1 MPVDHRFI
9 RALTEISP
17 GLAEQYMREF
27 HRTEILESRPPELM
41 AEPAPWTSLGNLL
54 GRRPELVA
62 KPASTVE
69 QRNSDLF
76 FEIADVLDFYP
87 HLYDQQTWGG
97 FDSRGETDQQ
107 PSGEDHD
114 LMLVGVKG
122 CSTTVCLAG
131 WAAALS
137 GWHPTIYT
145 SSIDGDTTFL
155 DGDTTFLDWE
165 VVAPVPLIPS
175 YHYTTELAYDI
186 ARALLGITDSE
197 AKELFSSTPIGC
209 SDEHRWTADDLRAI
223 GKGRSVFADEWPGE
237 DS

>member
-1 MPVDHRFI
+1 MPVDDRFI

-17 GLAEQYMREF
+17 DLAEQYMRGF
-27 HRTEILESRPPELM
+27 HRTEILESRPPELEV
-41 AEPAPWTSLGNLL
+41 EP
-54 GRRPELVA
+54 V
-62 KPASTVE
+62 STAE

-97 FDSRGETDQQ
+97 FDSHGE
-107 PSGEDHD
+107 PVHLHPGEGHD

-175 YHYTTELAYDI
+175 GHYLTELAHDV

-197 AKELFSSTPIGC
+197 AEELFSSIPAGC
-209 SDEHRWTADDLRAI
+209 SDENRWTADDLRAI
-223 GKGRSVFADEWPGE
+223 GKGRSVFTDEWPGE
-237 DS
+237 DL

>member
-1 MPVDHRFI
+1 MPVDDRFI

-17 GLAEQYMREF
+17 DLAEQYMQGF
-27 HRTEILESRPPELM
+27 HRTEILESRPPELEV
-41 AEPAPWTSLGNLL
+41 EP
-54 GRRPELVA
+54 V
-62 KPASTVE
+62 STAE

-107 PSGEDHD
+107 PSGEEHD

-145 SSIDGDTTFL
+145 SIDGDTTFL

-175 YHYTTELAYDI
+175 GHYLTELAHDV

-197 AKELFSSTPIGC
+197 AEELFSSIPAGC
-209 SDEHRWTADDLRAI
+209 SDENRWTADDLRAI
-223 GKGRSVFADEWPGE
+223 GKGRSVFTDEWPGE
-237 DS
+237 DL

>member
-1 MPVDHRFI
+1 MPVDDRFI

-17 GLAEQYMREF
+17 DLAEQYLQGF
-27 HRTEILESRPPELM
+27 HRTEILESRPPELEV
-41 AEPAPWTSLGNLL
+41 EP
-54 GRRPELVA
+54 V
-62 KPASTVE
+62 STAE

-175 YHYTTELAYDI
+175 GHYLTELAHDV

-197 AKELFSSTPIGC
+197 AEELFSSIPAGC
-209 SDEHRWTADDLRAI
+209 SDENRWTADDLRAI
-223 GKGRSVFADEWPGE
+223 GKGRSVFTDEWPGE
-237 DS
+237 DL

>member
-1 MPVDHRFI
+1 MPVDDRFI

-17 GLAEQYMREF
+17 DLAEQYLRQY
-27 HRTEILESRPPELM
+27 HPTEVLESRPPELE
-41 AEPAPWTSLGNLL
+41 AEP
-54 GRRPELVA
+54 V
-62 KPASTVE
+62 STVE

-97 FDSRGETDQQ
+97 CDSRGETDQQ

-122 CSTTVCLAG
+122 CSTTACLAG

-137 GWHPTIYT
+137 GWHPTVWT
-145 SSIDGDTTFL
+145 NGDTTL
-155 DGDTTFLDWE
+155 LDWE
-165 VVAPVPLIPS
+165 VVAPVSLIPS
-175 YHYTTELAYDI
+175 DHYSTEMVYDI

-197 AKELFSSTPIGC
+197 AKELISGTPAGC
-209 SDEHRWTADDLRAI
+209 SDDHRWMADDLRAI

>member
-1 MPVDHRFI
+1 MPVDVGFI

-17 GLAEQYMREF
+17 DLTEQYMRQY
-27 HRTEILESRPPELM
+27 HRTEILESRPPELV
-41 AEPAPWTSLGNLL
+41 AEPVS
-54 GRRPELVA
+54 
-62 KPASTVE
+62 KVE

-97 FDSRGETDQQ
+97 FDSHEETDQQ
-107 PSGEDHD
+107 PSGEEHD

-122 CSTTVCLAG
+122 YSTSVCLAG

-145 SSIDGDTTFL
+145 SIDGDTA
-155 DGDTTFLDWE
+155 FLDWE
-165 VVAPVPLIPS
+165 VVAPVPLIQS
-175 YHYTTELAYDI
+175 DHYLTELAHDV

-197 AKELFSSTPIGC
+197 AEELFSDTPAGF
-209 SDEHRWTADDLRAI
+209 SDENRWTADDLRAI
-223 GKGRSVFADEWPGE
+223 GKGRSVFTDEWPGE
-237 DS
+237 DL